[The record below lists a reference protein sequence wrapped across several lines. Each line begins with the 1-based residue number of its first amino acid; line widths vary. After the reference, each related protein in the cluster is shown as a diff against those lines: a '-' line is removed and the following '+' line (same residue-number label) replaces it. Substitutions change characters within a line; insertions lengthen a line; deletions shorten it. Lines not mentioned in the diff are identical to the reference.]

1 MLSDVEGLA
10 LFSEIIPCNRCLT
23 TALNILVPGVCVCDR
38 SSFSVIE
45 GISWFGAGI
54 RLHRAVVAAARSSP
68 DRCLAMRWT
77 PQYKI
82 FQLLV
87 SNIIIII
94 YIYIDI
100 DQCGNKYIIY
110 D

>member
-82 FQLLV
+82 FSITGV
-87 SNIIIII
+87 EYYY